1 MDDIDI
7 PVKLRHPS
15 PRDKSSIYSRYLKPN
30 ISIFKIRSRSADH
43 ATDKCSKND
52 RVNDKKQ
59 CSGQTWMWCQFLAC
73 DWSFESNSGLS
84 LVETDS
90 FFGLGMSTYN
100 NYSYADKVRELLKRG
115 KWHKLKFQTWT
126 SFKEFNL
133 MNE

>member
-59 CSGQTWMWCQFLAC
+59 CSGQT
-73 DWSFESNSGLS
+73 
-84 LVETDS
+84 
-90 FFGLGMSTYN
+90 
-100 NYSYADKVRELLKRG
+100 
-115 KWHKLKFQTWT
+115 
-126 SFKEFNL
+126 
-133 MNE
+133 